1 MKPIDRLNL
10 SSAALTGDADLMRRV
25 SEAQVAILSVL
36 NDSDMP
42 LTDFHRAGLLVALEE
57 LAGNLSA
64 RAEFLEENSLAGGGA
79 S

>member
-1 MKPIDRLNL
+1 MTPADRINL
-10 SSAALTGDADLMRRV
+10 TSAALSGDADLMRRV

-57 LAGNLSA
+57 LAGSLSA
-64 RAEFLEENSLAGGGA
+64 RAEFLEESRLAGGGE